1 MKYYNFGINL
11 QWELWNWRRD
21 ASKVQQATIEQEKLD
36 LENQK
41 LVNDFKQQ
49 VKEVYLYLQ
58 SLIQQSQLLKQLIEQ
73 ENERYRITQEK
84 FQQGLMTSLD
94 LNTAEH
100 ALTEAQLRLQENNI
114 SWQKYKIQLEF
125 VCGTIGTTE

>member
-21 ASKVQQATIEQEKLD
+21 ASKVQQATLEQEKLD

-41 LVNDFKQQ
+41 LVNDIQQQ

-58 SLIQQSQLLKQLIEQ
+58 SLIQQIQLQKLLIGQ
-73 ENERYRITQEK
+73 ENERFRITQEK